1 VSDRQAP
8 IAVQF
13 IIEQLEGSD
22 EKLVI
27 FGHRD
32 VLALAKEQLAA
43 YKPVMFVGGMSAED
57 KNESV
62 ERFQSDPACCV
73 FLGYIQAA
81 GVGLTLTKSAHVIF
95 IELDFV
101 PANVSQAED
110 RCHRLGQEESVLVQ
124 HLVIEDSLDAKMA
137 KTIIDKQKIARR
149 NKKPKRRRPR

>member
-1 VSDRQAP
+1 MGGVQGQNRSVARIGSTRVRTGGQRSVRKGRARLAQHRECSVYGNERRASRVSDRQAP

-57 KNESV
+57 
-62 ERFQSDPACCV
+62 
-73 FLGYIQAA
+73 
-81 GVGLTLTKSAHVIF
+81 
-95 IELDFV
+95 
-101 PANVSQAED
+101 
-110 RCHRLGQEESVLVQ
+110 
-124 HLVIEDSLDAKMA
+124 
-137 KTIIDKQKIARR
+137 
-149 NKKPKRRRPR
+149 